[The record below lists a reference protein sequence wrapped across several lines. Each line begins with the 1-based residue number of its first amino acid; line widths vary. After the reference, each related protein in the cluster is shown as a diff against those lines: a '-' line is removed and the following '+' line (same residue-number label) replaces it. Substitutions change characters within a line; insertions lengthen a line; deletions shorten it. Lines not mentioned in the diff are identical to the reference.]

1 MIPSAVAG
9 LSSVGFSCVFLLID
23 VDPDTDEDDDDHSLL
38 FPNPPLLFFLVN
50 ILNHYLKAF
59 MFQVI

>member
-38 FPNPPLLFFLVN
+38 FPNLPPPPFLSC
-50 ILNHYLKAF
+50 
-59 MFQVI
+59 